1 MKVPNLDP
9 HRLIAKFP
17 ISGKLIVIAMTS
29 TIIGLVVAS
38 VAFVTYDRYRIRK
51 AMVQNLSVLVSLI
64 AERSNAALLF
74 DDANL
79 ARENLA
85 ALRVTPSVTSACI
98 YGADGTNFAS
108 YTAAGVPVEPFG
120 PLQQGRFYRY
130 EPHRLVIFEPMA
142 FEGKQIGTV
151 CVRASLSE
159 LDRAWKSYLVF
170 TIFVVLGA
178 GATAFLLS
186 SRLQRIVS
194 GPIIHLARTAR
205 LIAEQRDYAIRA
217 KAEADDETGV
227 LVESFNAMLKTIET
241 QNTELTEA
249 NTTLERR
256 VQARTVELKEAKERA
271 ESADRLKSAFLA
283 TMSHELRTP
292 LNSIIGFSGVLLQE
306 LAGPLNGEQ
315 KNQLTMVCNSAN
327 HLLALINDILDLSKI
342 EAGQMQVAVEPFDLR
357 ASVEAVVDTAR
368 LLARKKG
375 IGLELDF
382 TSSETTIVSDRRR
395 LEQILLNLLSNS
407 IKFTDQGGVRVEV
420 SSTNGRLMVRVSDT
434 GMGIREQDLGN
445 LFRPF
450 TQLDTG
456 IARRHEGTGLGL
468 SICRKLVEKLG
479 GTIDVKSEWGKGSS
493 FAFELPTSG
502 RSA

>member
-1 MKVPNLDP
+1 M
-9 HRLIAKFP
+9 
-17 ISGKLIVIAMTS
+17 
-29 TIIGLVVAS
+29 
-38 VAFVTYDRYRIRK
+38 
-51 AMVQNLSVLVSLI
+51 QNLSALVSLI

-74 DDANL
+74 DDAGL

-85 ALRVTPSVTSACI
+85 ALRVVPSVTSACI

-108 YTAAGVPVEPFG
+108 YTAPGVRAEPFG
-120 PLQQGRFYRY
+120 PLEQGRFYRY
-130 EPHRLVIFEPMA
+130 EPDRLVIFEPMVS
-142 FEGKQIGTV
+142 EGKQIGSV
-151 CVRASLSE
+151 CVRAGLSE
-159 LDRAWKSYLVF
+159 LDRAWKSYLIF
-170 TIFVVLGA
+170 TSLVVLGA
-178 GATAFLLS
+178 GASSFLLS

-194 GPIIHLARTAR
+194 DPIIHLARMAR
-205 LIAEQRDYAIRA
+205 LIAEQRDYSFRA
-217 KAEADDETGV
+217 EAEADDETGA
-227 LVESFNAMLKTIET
+227 LVESFNVMLQTIEQ
-241 QNTELTEA
+241 QNAELMSSNA
-249 NTTLERR
+249 TLEKR
-256 VQARTVELKEAKERA
+256 VQQRTIELMEAKERA

-315 KNQLTMVCNSAN
+315 KNQLTMVCTSAS

-342 EAGQMQVAVEPFDLR
+342 EAGQMQIATEPFDLR
-357 ASVEAVVDTAR
+357 ASIETVVDSAR

-375 IGLELDF
+375 LELVLDF
-382 TSSETTIVSDRRR
+382 SSSETTIVSDRRR

-407 IKFTDQGGVRVEV
+407 IKFTDRGGVRVEV
-420 SSTNGRLMVRVSDT
+420 SFESGKLAVNVSDT
-434 GMGIREQDLGN
+434 GVGIREQDLGN

-479 GTIDVKSEWGKGSS
+479 GTIQVTSEWGKGST
-493 FAFELPTSG
+493 FAFEVPTSEPTV
-502 RSA
+502 